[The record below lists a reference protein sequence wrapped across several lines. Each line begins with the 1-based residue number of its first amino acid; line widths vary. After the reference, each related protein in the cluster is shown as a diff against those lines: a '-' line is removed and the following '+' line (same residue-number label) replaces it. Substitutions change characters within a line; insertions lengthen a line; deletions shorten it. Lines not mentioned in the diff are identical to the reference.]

1 MHIPP
6 WLWFRSTKARIEA
19 WASVSLPLALAL
31 VDPLDSRCGFHRCYD
46 NHPADCPCAPCDVK
60 ETLTTGRMAFFIKD
74 QTPREASKIKSRQGY
89 LKANVEDRKPE
100 LGFGKDP
107 DCSVCQGIPKNCML
121 DTLNWRLCPHAV

>member
-1 MHIPP
+1 M
-6 WLWFRSTKARIEA
+6 LAFET
-19 WASVSLPLALAL
+19 PLACFVDAL
-31 VDPLDSRCGFHRCYD
+31 D
-46 NHPADCPCAPCDVK
+46 
-60 ETLTTGRMAFFIKD
+60 RMAFFIKD